1 MKVKPAGAQ
10 FVIGHTTLRK
20 SILETLG
27 HKAIKEKQARA
38 LLQCV
43 SYLTDNISFFGLF
56 LSTGSLEHLD
66 RIYNKIES
74 GHAQMYDYLEQQSA
88 PRECAMA
95 MHRFIRTHKIS
106 ILPERALNLLCARNF
121 GIPQRL
127 VALDALNL
135 LQHESSGMRWQFAR
149 AYLLMMQQLTLR
161 GYLTPHE
168 IRIVISPYLAV
179 PAMFPGRSSLQNVAS
194 KSAALLEMFLNA
206 HLLDDPQT
214 LSAEL
219 AKETVKFR
227 LRWRRMN
234 PP

>member
-1 MKVKPAGAQ
+1 M
-10 FVIGHTTLRK
+10 TK
-20 SILETLG
+20 SVLETLG
-27 HKAIKEKQARA
+27 HRVIKENQARA
-38 LLQCV
+38 LLQCIN
-43 SYLTDNISFFGLF
+43 YLTDNISFFGLF
-56 LSTGSLEHLD
+56 LSAGSLEHLE

-74 GHAQMYDYLEQQSA
+74 GHAEMYNYLLQQSA

-95 MHRFIRTHKIS
+95 VHRFIRAHKIS
-106 ILPERALNLLCARNF
+106 ILPERALNLLCAQNY

-135 LQHESSGMRWQFAR
+135 LLHESSGMRWQFAR

-179 PAMFPGRSSLQNVAS
+179 PAIFPGRSSLQNVTS
-194 KSAALLEMFLNA
+194 KSATLLEMFLNA
-206 HLLDDPQT
+206 HLLDDPQS

-219 AKETVKFR
+219 SKETIKFKLR
-227 LRWRRMN
+227 LRRMI

>member
-1 MKVKPAGAQ
+1 
-10 FVIGHTTLRK
+10 
-20 SILETLG
+20 
-27 HKAIKEKQARA
+27 
-38 LLQCV
+38 
-43 SYLTDNISFFGLF
+43 
-56 LSTGSLEHLD
+56 
-66 RIYNKIES
+66 
-74 GHAQMYDYLEQQSA
+74 
-88 PRECAMA
+88 
-95 MHRFIRTHKIS
+95 
-106 ILPERALNLLCARNF
+106 
-121 GIPQRL
+121 
-127 VALDALNL
+127 
-135 LQHESSGMRWQFAR
+135 MRWQFAR

-234 PP
+234 PPWFACDDKWFKRVGECYLIVLSMIWSDDKIIPVHIREWHSSALTHLKVSHTIRRMYTTNLLLRCLNTMMGNTFTFSSPMNGLLKFANNIWIGPSW